1 MKYNL
6 LTIMMV
12 IGCGFANFTE
22 AQFKL
27 KNPMTDLLGGDSEK
41 QSSGDIT
48 VLQEILLAD
57 LTDALGDVLAAQA
70 IIAEAQGNK
79 ELAATLNNTSE
90 KMKGGDSSNDDIR
103 GGLSL
108 SSDTVAAQQSIIN
121 DGENMNSESKALY
134 AKALKPYIKS
144 VAKTSKLSKPI
155 KDFMN
160 EAQNSIKNIR
170 NPMEIRKLKKTLD
183 TGMFIGKSAP
193 KLIVNLGKS
202 SKDLLTFAKKK
213 DLDTSG
219 ADDIE
224 LDM

>member
-1 MKYNL
+1 MKNKL
-6 LTIMMV
+6 LTMMVV
-12 IGCGFANFTE
+12 IGCSFANISE
-22 AQFKL
+22 AQFKM
-27 KNPMTDLLGGDSEK
+27 KNPLGALGGDAEK
-41 QSSGDIT
+41 QSSGDISAI
-48 VLQEILLAD
+48 QNALLLD

-70 IIAEAQGNK
+70 IIAKAQGNK
-79 ELAATLNNTSE
+79 ELAAKLNNTSD
-90 KMKGGDSSNDDIR
+90 KMKGGDASNDDIQ

-108 SSDTVAAQQSIIN
+108 SSDTVAAQQSVIN
-121 DGENMNSESKALY
+121 EGESMNSESKALY

-144 VAKTSKLSKPI
+144 VAKTAKLSQPI

-160 EAQNSIKNIR
+160 EAQNSLKSIK

-183 TGMFIGKSAP
+183 TGLFIGKNTP

-202 SKDLLTFAKKK
+202 SKDLLTFAKKN